1 MRNFLLGTLT
11 GAGLVLAGLGV
22 NSLVTAQQYHD
33 SYVGDPDMLLSGGTP
48 DPTTNFKLEK
58 DRPDLEWDFNKVI
71 SEEYRSLTIDSITPI
86 ADLSRNQIV
95 SVCIDPFSGN
105 NESHAIYAVN
115 IRLSTD
121 ARVKLGSSLAEKD
134 NEEVAIRI
142 LGQPINYFFVDGDKA
157 RRFAAGEE
165 DAYLVDE
172 ADIFFSFTRSA
183 TYHTLTLI
191 SSLTGQAEIA
201 SCNSEF
207 DIESMPGYQTHKKNW
222 HDMAARVARGES
234 WMLPVN

>member
-1 MRNFLLGTLT
+1 MRNFLLGTAT

-22 NSLVTAQQYHD
+22 NSLVFAKQYHD

-48 DPTTNFKLEK
+48 DPATNFKLEK
-58 DRPDLEWDFNKVI
+58 DRPDLEWDYNKVM
-71 SEEYRSLTIDSITPI
+71 SEEYKPLTIESITPI
-86 ADLSRNQIV
+86 ADLSRNQIA

-105 NESHAIYAVN
+105 NDSHAIYAVN
-115 IRLSTD
+115 IRLAPD
-121 ARVKLGSSLAEKD
+121 ARERLGSLLADKD

-165 DAYLVDE
+165 DAHLTDE
-172 ADIFFSFTRSA
+172 PDIFFSFTRSA
-183 TYHTLTLI
+183 TYHTLSLV

-201 SCNSEF
+201 SCSSYF
-207 DIESMPGYQTHKKNW
+207 DINAMPGYQTHKINW
-222 HDMAARVARGES
+222 QDMADRVARGES
-234 WMLPVN
+234 WIRSSN